1 MKKKNIFKIIMIPI
15 LIVVILQSITPMV
28 LMVSSKVK
36 TNIENNVIS
45 ITNNAVRNRQLVLEN
60 DMVDKWSSIYKES
73 NSLNASLKTLL
84 EEENI
89 SIDDML
95 GSKDIQQKYLDSVF
109 GELVEIL
116 QYNTSSGIFLI
127 MANNEDINE
136 KADYSGFFVRD
147 SDPQNKLE
155 SNSDLLMEK
164 GSKRLSH
171 KKDISLDS
179 AWGTDFTFAGQDNR
193 ASDDFFYKPY
203 KAALEHNTTDI
214 VNLGYWSRPFILEDN
229 YMDNHE
235 MITYSV
241 PLIFNGRVYGVLG
254 VEVSTAYINKYFQV
268 KDLDSE
274 LNAGY
279 ALAIKTGDDSYDCLA
294 GKGVL
299 YENVTRNS
307 DSIYMDETVSDQLYK
322 VDDNNNGNG
331 NNGIYAVVKSF
342 KLYSNNVPYDDTE
355 WVLCGLISGESI
367 YGMGNSIYKN
377 LIMATVSGVLISI
390 IIVYVLVKNIT
401 NPLYSLVESVR
412 GGVDGLNSYKRTNV
426 LEIDELYNVVKN
438 LTDAQQLSQ
447 QKLMEE
453 KERYRIAVENSQD
466 MFFTYVKETM
476 MLEVVNSKYVDG
488 VWDCKKYP
496 KFIKAERI
504 HPADR
509 ERFYEAINK
518 AVKDVNVD
526 FRIKAIDTEE
536 YIWINLTASIQ
547 SDEINHV
554 NRMVGCVKDIN
565 QTKLLEDKQNAMKF
579 YDSVTTFYC
588 MNYGMKILQAEYA
601 KRNSGTLALID
612 VHRLSFITERYGLVF
627 RDILLENLAENIM
640 RVCDRN
646 SLRGCVYIRAG
657 IDRFIIWLPNAGKEK
672 ALGILRKIDS
682 EYASI
687 TDNDNIE
694 LSINSGIAS
703 TDGSVKLESL
713 MDRVKKALL
722 VAKHSET
729 DVVSYD
735 ELPVGEE
742 YDNNIS
748 LRECDDISR
757 LRQLSLSSIA
767 LNVFDKSGELPVM
780 LDVLALRL
788 KKLYK
793 IDDLAITQFDRE
805 YLSTVLLYQWK
816 KDNIDNTNRIVY
828 CTELEYQQFME
839 QSNIYRIHRIDQ
851 NNADAKIIG
860 EAASHINGVIFHMN
874 DAGQYMGSIIYSGL
888 SQEYVKGDED
898 SLKELCE
905 ISEIIQNKI
914 NMQRHD
920 LSAKAKSD
928 FLARMSHEIRT
939 PMNGIIGMTQI
950 ALKNNVS
957 EEQRVDCLKKI
968 ESSSNYLMGI
978 LNDIL
983 DMSKIE
989 SGKMRLVNDVFDIEE
1004 MLESIK
1010 TLISNRTEERHIELA
1025 TDIDINNKWLVGDEL
1040 RINQVLINL
1049 LSNAVKYNN
1058 EYGHIKLTVKQTDA
1072 GNGYS
1077 DVYFE
1082 VKDDGIGI
1090 AEDKQHLIFKSFE
1103 QADDSVDARKK
1114 GTGLGLAIST
1124 RIIHMMNSTI
1134 NLESELGKGSTFSF
1148 TVRLKNSSG
1157 DNNSKLSDN
1166 ENIDFTGKRV
1176 LIAEDNVL
1184 NMEIAVTFLEE
1195 YGIKTEQAHNG
1206 KEAVEMF
1213 AGSEAGYYDMILMDV
1228 MMPVMD
1234 GLEAVKHI
1242 RKCKHKDSKT
1252 IPIYAMSANAFDEDV
1267 KRSLDSGMNG
1277 HISKPVSTEKLKSVF
1292 IKEWGENEE

>member
-1 MKKKNIFKIIMIPI
+1 MKKKNIFRIIMIPI

-28 LMVSSKVK
+28 LMVLSKVK

-73 NSLNASLKTLL
+73 NSLNANLKALL
-84 EEENI
+84 EEDNI
-89 SIDDML
+89 NIDDML
-95 GSKDIQQKYLDSVF
+95 GSKEIQQKYLDSVF

-136 KADYSGFFVRD
+136 AANYSGFFVRD

-203 KAALEHNTTDI
+203 KAALEHSTAEI
-214 VNLGYWSRPFILEDN
+214 VNLGYWSRPFVLEDN

-241 PLIFNGRVYGVLG
+241 PLIYNGRVYGVLG

-268 KDLDSE
+268 NDLDSE

-279 ALAIKTGDDSYDCLA
+279 TLAIHNADGSYDCIT

-299 YENVTRNS
+299 YENATRNS
-307 DSIYMDETVSDQLYK
+307 DNIHLNEITADRLYK
-322 VDDNNNGNG
+322 VADENNNS
-331 NNGIYAVVKSF
+331 NNGIYAVVKSL

-355 WVLCGLISGESI
+355 WVLCGIISGESI

-390 IIVYVLVKNIT
+390 IIVYILVKNIT

-412 GGVDGLNSYKRTNV
+412 GGVDGLNNYKRTNV

-447 QKLMEE
+447 QKLIEE

-476 MLEVVNSKYVDG
+476 MLEIVNSKYVDG

-496 KFIKAERI
+496 KFIKAQRI
-504 HPADR
+504 HSADR
-509 ERFYEAINK
+509 ERFYQAISK
-518 AVKDVNVD
+518 AVKAVNVD

-547 SDEINHV
+547 SDEINHI

-565 QTKLLEDKQNAMKF
+565 QTKLLEEKQKAMKF

-588 MNYGMKILQAEYA
+588 MNYGMKVLQVEYA
-601 KRNSGTLALID
+601 GKNSGTLALID
-612 VHRLSFITERYGLVF
+612 MHEFSYITERYGLVF
-627 RDILLENLAENIM
+627 RDILLENLAEIIM

-646 SLRGCVYIRAG
+646 SLRGCVYIRGG
-657 IDRFIIWLPNAGKEK
+657 IDRILMWLPDTSQKK
-672 ALGILRKIDS
+672 AVNIINQINS
-682 EYASI
+682 EYANI
-687 TDNDNIE
+687 TADDNIT
-694 LSINSGIAS
+694 LSINSGIAE
-703 TDGSVKLESL
+703 TDGSVNLESL
-713 MDRVKKALL
+713 IDRVKKALL
-722 VAKHSET
+722 VAKHSDE
-729 DVVSYD
+729 DVISYD
-735 ELPVGEE
+735 ELPDGRE

-748 LRECDDISR
+748 LREIEDISR
-757 LRQLSLSSIA
+757 LRQLSLSSVA
-767 LNVFDKSGELPVM
+767 LNIFDKSGELPVM
-780 LDVLALRL
+780 LDVLAMRL
-788 KKLYK
+788 KKIYK
-793 IDDLAITQFDRE
+793 IDDIAITQFDRE

-816 KDNIDNTNRIVY
+816 RDRINNTDRIVY
-828 CTELEYQQFME
+828 CTELEYQQFIE
-839 QSNIYRIHRIDQ
+839 RSNIDKIHRIDQ
-851 NNADAKIIG
+851 NNVDARIIG
-860 EAASHINGVIFHMN
+860 EAASRINGVIFHMN
-874 DAGQYMGSIIYSGL
+874 DNGQYMGSIIYSGL

-1072 GNGYS
+1072 GDGYS

-1103 QADDSVDARKK
+1103 QADESVDARKQ

-1124 RIIHMMNSTI
+1124 RIVHMMNSTI
-1134 NLESELGKGSTFSF
+1134 NLQSELGKGSTFSF

-1157 DNNSKLSDN
+1157 DNNSNLSDN

-1195 YGIKTEQAHNG
+1195 YGIQTEQAHNG

-1292 IKEWGENEE
+1292 IKEWGENEN